1 MKTDMTM
8 DRPRRRCAPVMST
21 GNAFATEHFVMGD
34 PFGFHARPAALF
46 AKTAQQY
53 EADVLVGRQGGPAV
67 NGKSILELLTL
78 GVRYGEVITVA
89 TEGRDAAEAVSAIG
103 NLFAGALGRQ
113 PSQACA

>member
-1 MKTDMTM
+1 M
-8 DRPRRRCAPVMST
+8 PSE
-21 GNAFATEHFVMGD
+21 NNFATERFVMGD

-46 AKTAQQY
+46 VKTARQY
-53 EADVLVGRQGGPAV
+53 EADVMVGRQEGPAV

-78 GVRYGEVITVA
+78 GVRYGDVLTVA
-89 TEGRDAAEAVSAIG
+89 TEGRDALEAVSAIG